1 MRRRQ
6 RHEARSRGPI
16 SEPRARHI
24 VAIGREAAVV
34 LPVQGGINGNAARST
49 ATGQMKELPG
59 GLASKGFGVV
69 DVFHKVEHRNG
80 CSGQISQAVGQRMF
94 GRPAHV
100 TEGIQEARTA
110 AQPHRQISAIRR
122 RAKNRVVIAQRA
134 EGAGISL
141 ATRAMRSPRSP
152 LPCGRTPNPGGHGPE
167 RSGVTAS
174 QVVQRGSAPWRSSVS
189 ASVTRWNLKA
199 RTGPTPAASRRLPA
213 PKRGRRAKM
222 TR

>member
-1 MRRRQ
+1 MRRSQ

-34 LPVQGGINGNAARST
+34 LPVQGGINGKAARST
-49 ATGQMKELPG
+49 ATGRMKELPG

-100 TEGIQEARTA
+100 TEGILEARTA
-110 AQPHRQISAIRR
+110 AQPHRPISAILFTAKKRR
-122 RAKNRVVIAQRA
+122 RATARAPRRQLDRPHHQQRQRENDLRRGLRHLARGHYLCIRIHVA
-134 EGAGISL
+134 EDGKDRL
-141 ATRAMRSPRSP
+141 
-152 LPCGRTPNPGGHGPE
+152 GRNSPGGRFTGE
-167 RSGVTAS
+167 STSDVSSLSGAS
-174 QVVQRGSAPWRSSVS
+174 EAGVALRPIFAPGDLRIFF
-189 ASVTRWNLKA
+189 L
-199 RTGPTPAASRRLPA
+199 
-213 PKRGRRAKM
+213 
-222 TR
+222 